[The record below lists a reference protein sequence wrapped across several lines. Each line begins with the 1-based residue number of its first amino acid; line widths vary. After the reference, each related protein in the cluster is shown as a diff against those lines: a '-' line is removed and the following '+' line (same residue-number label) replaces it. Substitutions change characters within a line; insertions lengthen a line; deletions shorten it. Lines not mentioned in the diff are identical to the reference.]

1 MVPRAIVTPIVAITL
16 MTVAA
21 AGQQAPVTVEGLLRA
36 AGTYLSTYAAKV
48 SGVSLEEQYTILD
61 VSGGRMRTPQ
71 RLTSDV
77 VLLNLGG
84 RVIALRDA
92 YAIDSR
98 PLRERQPRITAVL
111 AKPSEATWKQA
122 QDYAIETFR
131 HMQADL
137 ILRLNEPSLALQF
150 LVPEHQPRV
159 SYKIE
164 TGGMVEG
171 VQTVALAFEELKNP
185 DASYIVKTRGKASAK
200 GRFWIDPTNGRI
212 HQTELWMQS
221 ETETARVKV
230 TYALDPALDL
240 LLPARMFDTYDTSE
254 SRGEVSVMGVGNY
267 NVRRSYECRATYS
280 NARLTRIELATVK

>member
-1 MVPRAIVTPIVAITL
+1 MVLRAVVTTVVAITL
-16 MTVAA
+16 LTGSPS
-21 AGQQAPVTVEGLLRA
+21 GQPAPVTVEGLLRA
-36 AGTYLSTYAAKV
+36 AGTYLSTYSAKV

-61 VSGGRMRTPQ
+61 VSGGRMRTQ
-71 RLTSDV
+71 RLSSDV
-77 VLLNLGG
+77 LLLNLGG
-84 RVIALRDA
+84 RVISLRDA
-92 YAIDSR
+92 FAIDNQ
-98 PLRERQPRITAVL
+98 PLRERQPRIATVL

-150 LVPEHQPRV
+150 LVPEYRQRS
-159 SYKIE
+159 SYKVE

-171 VQTVALAFEELKNP
+171 TRTVALAFEELKNP
-185 DASYIVKTRGKASAK
+185 DASYIVKTRGRASAK
-200 GRFWIDPTNGRI
+200 GRFWIDPSTGRI
-212 HQTELWMQS
+212 HQTELWIQS

-230 TYALDPALDL
+230 TYALESELDL

-280 NARLTRIELATVK
+280 NARLTPIELAVVK